1 MRKAVSL
8 SLCVLL
14 VLGLVIFLQHSL
26 GDSMGTRGEG
36 GEKFSQ
42 VQINLLD
49 FLGGARQFLSY
60 VLYLK
65 LDKLHHAYY
74 GDLAAEAELIPYY
87 YLITYLD
94 PHYVDAYYVV
104 GETIFLQ
111 GQEEEAIAFTLRG
124 IKNNPHS
131 ADLYA
136 SLADLYLR
144 QKKYPEAREAYRRAL
159 EGEPEI
165 VTRLFIYSGMAA
177 VNLALQDWQGAL
189 DAYRM
194 IRAEYQ
200 FALLGSDLDSS
211 TRDHLVNEINFYSN
225 RIAQL
230 EHEHQL
236 R

>member
-1 MRKAVSL
+1 MKRAVTF

-14 VLGLVIFLQHSL
+14 ILGAIVILQHSL
-26 GDSMGTRGEG
+26 GESLGVG
-36 GEKFSQ
+36 GEKVEKFSEA
-42 VQINLLD
+42 QINLLD

-60 VLYLK
+60 VLYMK

-74 GDLAAEAELIPYY
+74 GDLGAEAELIPYY

-104 GETIFLQ
+104 GETIFYQ

-124 IKNNPHS
+124 IRNNPDS

-136 SLADLYLR
+136 SLADLYIR
-144 QKKYPEAREAYRRAL
+144 QKRYEEAREAYRRAL

-165 VTRLFIYSGMAA
+165 VTRLFIYSGLAA
-177 VNLALQDWQGAL
+177 VNRALGDWQGEL
-189 DAYRM
+189 EAYR
-194 IRAEYQ
+194 RTWAEYQ
-200 FALLGSDLDSS
+200 FALLRPDLDIN
-211 TRDHLVNEINFYSN
+211 TRDYIVNEINFLLN
-225 RIAQL
+225 RVAQL
-230 EHEHQL
+230 KEEHGQ